1 MVSPMS
7 CDSPRETVAIIGL
20 GKAGTAMGYL
30 LRRAGFPIVAVAVR
44 SGASL
49 QERLRYTGGQV
60 FTAGDSAR
68 AASLA
73 NCIFITT
80 PDDSIAAVCRL
91 IARGN
96 GFQPGDKVIHMSGA
110 GGLDLLQSARDA
122 GAQTACIH
130 PLQSFA
136 DVEGAIVNIPMSTFG
151 ITADEGIHPWAVRL
165 VRTLGGIPFTVP
177 GESKPLYHAAACL
190 ASNYLTTLMHMVE
203 ETYHSLGLTREEA
216 FQAFWP
222 LVQGTL
228 RNIENRGTVAALTGP
243 ISRGDAGTIEQ
254 HLALLQRHL
263 PRYLEAYR
271 ELGLITVELA
281 LQKGTLSPDQA
292 KRIIDTLKETL
303 P

>member
-1 MVSPMS
+1 MGSPIS
-7 CDSPRETVAIIGL
+7 CDSHREKVAIIGL

-44 SGASL
+44 SGAFL
-49 QERLRYTGGQV
+49 EERLRYTGGQV
-60 FTAGDSAR
+60 FAADDSAQ

-80 PDDSIAAVCRL
+80 PDDSIAAVCRR

-110 GGLDLLQSARDA
+110 GGLDLLQSAHDA

-136 DVEGAIVNIPMSTFG
+136 DVEGAIMNIPRSTFG
-151 ITADEGIHPWAVRL
+151 ITADEAILPWAVRL
-165 VRTLGGIPFTVP
+165 VRTLGGIPITVP
-177 GESKPLYHAAACL
+177 GESKPLYHAAACM

-203 ETYHSLGLTREEA
+203 ETYCSLGLTREEA

-254 HLALLQRHL
+254 HLALLQQEL

-281 LQKGTLSPDQA
+281 LQKGSLSPDQA
-292 KRIIDTLKETL
+292 KRIIDTLKETA